1 MPGASVRLETQV
13 GRRFAV
19 TVTGGNGQVLV
30 ADEPSTNG
38 GDDLGLSPYELLLA
52 SLGSCTTMTL
62 RLYADRKGW
71 PLEGVRMR
79 LGHERVYRD
88 DCEGCTD
95 DRDVRRD
102 LRIERIVR
110 EIELLGPLDDAQ
122 RSRLMEIAAKCPVHR
137 TLRGGL
143 EIVDR
148 LVERGVVEAE
158 RDARALGAEAPRVP
172 GLKTPG

>member
-1 MPGASVRLETQV
+1 MPGASIRLETQV
-13 GRRFAV
+13 GRHFAV

-30 ADEPSTNG
+30 ADEPSTSG
-38 GDDLGLSPYELLLA
+38 GDDLGLTPYELLLA

-79 LGHERVYRD
+79 LGHERIYRD
-88 DCEGCTD
+88 DCANCAD
-95 DRDVRRD
+95 DRESRSG
-102 LRIERIVR
+102 LRIERITR

-122 RSRLMEIAAKCPVHR
+122 RFRLMEIAAKCPVHR
-137 TLRGGL
+137 TIRGGL

-148 LVERGVVEAE
+148 LVERRVVEA
-158 RDARALGAEAPRVP
+158 ARRGRVP
-172 GLKTPG
+172 GAEGPS

>member
-13 GRRFAV
+13 GRQFAV

-30 ADEPSTNG
+30 ADEPSTSG
-38 GDDLGLSPYELLLA
+38 GDDLGLTPYELLLA

-71 PLEGVRMR
+71 PLQGVRMR

-95 DRDVRRD
+95 DQDGRRN
-102 LRIERIVR
+102 LRIERISR
-110 EIELLGPLDDAQ
+110 EIELIGPLDDAQ
-122 RSRLMEIAAKCPVHR
+122 RARLMDIAAKCPVHR

-143 EIVDR
+143 DIVDR
-148 LVERGVVEAE
+148 LVEDGSIEAQ
-158 RDARALGAEAPRVP
+158 V
-172 GLKTPG
+172 